1 MSTVPSIIRK
11 TLVKP
16 PILVDEDPA
25 EYRELFE
32 AISNDERPQSLQE
45 WLLVADIVNVAWEI
59 LRLSGLKVR
68 ALHSAL
74 LRTLIQD
81 LSDGWM
87 NYIDFTRPKPLW
99 HAVFRRDI
107 FGALA
112 GDPAARL
119 RIEKLLEPHGLTLD
133 SVVAS
138 GFAQKISVQ
147 LSADRL
153 LEAANRRRNALYADL
168 ERARSKS
175 RRINNLPLVDAP
187 SVAEGDGPNATP
199 AEAPENAD
207 AGAPLLALPREQ
219 HS

>member
-11 TLVKP
+11 MLVKP

-32 AISNDERPQSLQE
+32 AISNDERPQTHHE
-45 WLLVADIVNVAWEI
+45 WLLVLDIVNVAWEI

-68 ALHSAL
+68 VLHSAL
-74 LRTLIQD
+74 LHTLIQD
-81 LSDGWM
+81 LSDGWA
-87 NYIDFTRPKPLW
+87 NFVDLTRPKPLW

-107 FGALA
+107 VGVAA

-119 RIEKLLEPHGLTLD
+119 RMEKLLEPHGLTLD

-147 LSADRL
+147 LSTDRL
-153 LEAANRRRNALYADL
+153 LESANRRRNALYADL

-187 SVAEGDGPNATP
+187 SVAVGDGPNATP
-199 AEAPENAD
+199 AEALENAD
-207 AGAPLLALPREQ
+207 AGAPLLPPREQ